1 MQKIKLILLVLI
13 ISNAALGQAHID
25 TSQKANTEK
34 KSPVELK
41 LNFPETLTI
50 KSTPDKQ
57 EKSSFWEKN
66 MPWIVALS
74 IGILSALIN
83 ILIANRLRNSNERSM
98 LKQIENSK
106 EISLVQFKST
116 IATKNRQEWINEVR
130 HSLSELIENGA
141 LLHYEM
147 LSDNKLSSEIS
158 KRYAKI
164 LYCKTKIWLL
174 LNKSKPEQKQVLDEL
189 DAYSKATAELLDNK
203 ITTVQHIETEN
214 KLVEAARSLFEIHW
228 KKIKE
233 LK

>member
-1 MQKIKLILLVLI
+1 
-13 ISNAALGQAHID
+13 
-25 TSQKANTEK
+25 
-34 KSPVELK
+34 
-41 LNFPETLTI
+41 
-50 KSTPDKQ
+50 
-57 EKSSFWEKN
+57 
-66 MPWIVALS
+66 
-74 IGILSALIN
+74 
-83 ILIANRLRNSNERSM
+83 
-98 LKQIENSK
+98 
-106 EISLVQFKST
+106 
-116 IATKNRQEWINEVR
+116 
-130 HSLSELIENGA
+130 
-141 LLHYEM
+141 M